1 MGLLTWLM
9 LYKIWTM
16 DDKIDQLQKQLHPSK
31 TPETRDDIDE
41 WLEDRDEDN
50 EDDEVD
56 LPYLTKTPETEEEIE
71 EWLNG
76 SNDLE

>member
-9 LYKIWTM
+9 LHKIWTM
-16 DDKIDQLQKQLHPSK
+16 EDKIDQLQKQLHPSE

-41 WLEDRDEDN
+41 WLAGEDTEVEDA
-50 EDDEVD
+50 DSPH
-56 LPYLTKTPETEEEIE
+56 LIRTPETEEEIE